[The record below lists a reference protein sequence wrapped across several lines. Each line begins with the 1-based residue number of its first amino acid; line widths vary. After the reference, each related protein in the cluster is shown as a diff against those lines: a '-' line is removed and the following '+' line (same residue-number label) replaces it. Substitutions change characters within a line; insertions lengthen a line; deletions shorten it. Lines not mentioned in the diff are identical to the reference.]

1 MRKLFENRY
10 FLIIWGVVVAAFN
23 AILFLSLATWKQ
35 EAFELAAFW
44 GLYASVMLAF
54 VAVLLISLLH
64 KKNNYEQS
72 ILMTLVAPLA
82 TVAILVGIILF
93 FCIDKIDL
101 MFILIPYIIV
111 FAFMIIAFVF
121 GHMYQNHLDNIE
133 VKVTKVV
140 DINGLIN
147 FLSEL
152 QNTTNDSNIISV
164 LDNLIAKASLSV
176 LDPNNSELKALEKRI
191 FEYAL
196 FIEKDIKNNAF
207 NNFLMNAEKME
218 KLLDQRSKY

>member
-23 AILFLSLATWKQ
+23 AILFLSVATWKQ

-44 GLYASVMLAF
+44 GLYACVMLAF
-54 VAVLLISLLH
+54 VSVLLICLLH

-82 TVAILVGIILF
+82 TVAIFVGIILF

-101 MFILIPYIIV
+101 VFILIPYIIV
-111 FAFMIIAFVF
+111 FAIMIIAFVF
-121 GHMYQNHLDNIE
+121 GNMYQNHLDNIE

-152 QNTTNDSNIISV
+152 QNTTSDSNIISV
-164 LDNLIAKASLSV
+164 LD
-176 LDPNNSELKALEKRI
+176 PNNSDLKALEKRI

>member
-23 AILFLSLATWKQ
+23 AVLFLSVATWKQ

-44 GLYASVMLAF
+44 GLYACVMLAF
-54 VAVLLISLLH
+54 VSVLLICLLH

-111 FAFMIIAFVF
+111 FAFMIIAFAF